1 MKGLIMTDEEQCK
14 MLEKFINDHVLATH
28 IEVQVSNHHKSF
40 KPRIEGEGANYE
52 DANLLASILT
62 GAESFV
68 YWVRRQNGKITLGG
82 AKNEIRQQKK
92 AKKVLGRTG
101 KGRK

>member
-1 MKGLIMTDEEQCK
+1 MKGLIMTDESACK

-40 KPRIEGEGANYE
+40 KPRIEGVGANDE

-62 GAESFV
+62 GAESFMF
-68 YWVRRQNGKITLGG
+68 WLRRRGYEITLKDAKTG
-82 AKNEIRQQKK
+82 A
-92 AKKVLGRTG
+92 G
-101 KGRK
+101 KRVFSGTRRNRK

>member
-1 MKGLIMTDEEQCK
+1 MTDEEQCK

-40 KPRIEGEGANYE
+40 KPRIEGVGANYE

-62 GAESFV
+62 GAESFL
-68 YWVRRQNGKITLGG
+68 YWIRRNNYAISERGANG
-82 AKNEIRQQKK
+82 AKTKTDKK
-92 AKKVLGRTG
+92 KSR
-101 KGRK
+101 

>member
-1 MKGLIMTDEEQCK
+1 MKGLIMTDESACK

-62 GAESFV
+62 GAESFL
-68 YWVRRQNGKITLGG
+68 YWVRRNNYTISKGGLDG
-82 AKNEIRQQKK
+82 AKSKTKK
-92 AKKVLGRTG
+92 KKS
-101 KGRK
+101 K

>member
-1 MKGLIMTDEEQCK
+1 MKGLIMSDEEQCK

-40 KPRIEGEGANYE
+40 NPRIEGEGANYE

-62 GAESFV
+62 GAESFL
-68 YWVRRQNGKITLGG
+68 YWIRRNNYTISKGGVDG
-82 AKNEIRQQKK
+82 AKSKTNKK
-92 AKKVLGRTG
+92 KPR
-101 KGRK
+101 